1 MKVKY
6 LAICVQEGGVVQ
18 SVAPFDNYDEANNC
32 ISRDATKMYNS
43 IVDRLD
49 SEIEVYPGG
58 AVVVDGA
65 EVYIWSIRPLILEK
79 EDGVMLVKNFM
90 YNGLFV
96 QRLGGYAGYTA
107 TFKEWTEDPG
117 IAVCKCSDGKERLIP
132 SCCLDEF
139 DKDAYPKQNTDNK
152 VGYWGSPSCS

>member
-18 SVAPFDNYDEANNC
+18 SITPFDSYEEANDC
-32 ISRDATKMYNS
+32 ISKDAAKMYDN
-43 IVDRLD
+43 IVDHLD
-49 SEIEVYPGG
+49 SEIEAYPGG
-58 AVVVDGA
+58 AVVADGA
-65 EVYIWSIRPLILEK
+65 NVYIWSIHPLILEK

-96 QRLGGYAGYTA
+96 QGLSGYAGYTA

-132 SCCLDEF
+132 SCCLDGFKE
-139 DKDAYPKQNTDNK
+139 DAYPKQNTDNK
-152 VGYWGSPSCS
+152 VGYWGSASHS